1 MEILVKRL
9 RSLFEQAEDLVH
21 FYYEASNARFLL
33 VDLEGADYKLYDPD
47 IPAITP
53 SVEQFFCTSNLREIT
68 INDLFTVHKC
78 TVFCLELKMAETELE
93 ESELDKE

>member
-21 FYYEASNARFLL
+21 FSYEASKARFLL
-33 VDLEGADYKLYDPD
+33 VGLAGADYKLYDPD
-47 IPAITP
+47 IPAKTP

-68 INDLFTVHKC
+68 INDFFKYTNALCFV
-78 TVFCLELKMAETELE
+78 L
-93 ESELDKE
+93 S